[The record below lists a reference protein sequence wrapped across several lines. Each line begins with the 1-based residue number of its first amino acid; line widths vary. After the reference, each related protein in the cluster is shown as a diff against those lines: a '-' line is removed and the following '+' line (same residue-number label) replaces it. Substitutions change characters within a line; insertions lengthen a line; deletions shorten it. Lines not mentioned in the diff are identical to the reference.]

1 MNGVTIIVP
10 AYNAQNTIGETI
22 ASVRSQTY
30 PHWELIV
37 VDDGSTDDTP
47 AVVKQ
52 FTNGNEPII
61 YLHQSNQGVAA
72 ARNNGIQNA
81 RYEWLHFLDAD
92 DWVAPNF
99 LQLLTQ
105 KLEENPE
112 ADAVHCGWN
121 TIAPDGHN
129 LGDKFAPDEVDMFPS
144 FVRACA
150 IAMHACIV
158 RKQTVRNAGSFDP
171 SFTYCSDWDF
181 WQRVARTG
189 ARFVAVRQVLAFYRM
204 SNSSLTKTVV
214 LAFETSLRII
224 RNGHT
229 TDPRVQSE
237 NLRYINGMPT
247 DSINNEL
254 LFCLTWF
261 AGMFIGQGNDASSF
275 ADRLPPECKADIS
288 PHAVANYLI
297 EAVCFSNSLPMED
310 WDKLW
315 KKTRA
320 HIVIFV
326 RRLEAL
332 SGSVGL
338 AETTLNHLERMVFH
352 HVKFVGSL
360 VVDSIQGIRI
370 EVTEPIP
377 DVPILA
383 GVDTLYAIISVAGE
397 ELGPVEVASGGKSV
411 LSTYLTNEIATKYAW
426 QIFDCFFRRTLHAKH
441 TTGNELGNNDRHHA
455 ISWKT
460 FINELWPFHE
470 ISLLKKLKHRFRFLE
485 TSEVDIS
492 DVPIYLIASRNGIEV
507 TAGGARIGKL
517 NDLTKGIIS
526 GTELKTRIEKNFG
539 FELCRVSVREALI
552 GHSLENGQTL
562 VARLRSKRQMQGQNL
577 SRLREASLV

>member
-1 MNGVTIIVP
+1 MIGVSIIVP

-22 ASVRSQTY
+22 ASVLSQTY

-37 VDDGSTDDTP
+37 VDDGSTDDTE
-47 AVVKQ
+47 ATVKQ
-52 FTNGNEPII
+52 FTKGNEPIR

-105 KLEENPE
+105 KIEENPD

-129 LGDKFAPDEVDMFPS
+129 LGDKFAPDESDMFPS

-150 IAMHACIV
+150 FAMHACIV
-158 RKQTVRNAGSFDP
+158 RKETVRKAGLFDP
-171 SFTYCSDWDF
+171 GFVYCADWDF

-189 ARFVAVRQVLAFYRM
+189 ARFKAVREVLVFYRM
-204 SNSSLTKTVV
+204 SNDSLSKNVL

-224 RNGHT
+224 RKGHAP
-229 TDPRVQSE
+229 DSRVTLANAAYE
-237 NLRYINGMPT
+237 DGVPG
-247 DSINNEL
+247 DSLNNEL
-254 LFCLTWF
+254 LFSLAWF
-261 AGMFIGQGNDASSF
+261 AGLYIGQGNDASLF
-275 ADRLPPECKADIS
+275 ADRLPPECKADLPPQAI
-288 PHAVANYLI
+288 ANYLI
-297 EAVCFSNSLPMED
+297 EAVCFSNSAAMVD
-310 WDKLW
+310 WDRLW

-320 HIVIFV
+320 HIAIFV
-326 RRLEAL
+326 HRLETL

-352 HVKFVGSL
+352 HVEFLKPLVVGSL
-360 VVDSIQGIRI
+360 QGIRI

-377 DVPILA
+377 DVPIMP
-383 GVDTLYAIISVAGE
+383 GVESLYAIISLAGE
-397 ELGPVEVASGGKSV
+397 ELGPVEVSSNGKTVS
-411 LSTYLTNEIATKYAW
+411 STYLANEIATRYAW
-426 QIFDCFFRRTLHAKH
+426 QIFEQFFRRGVYAKH
-441 TTGNELGNNDRHHA
+441 TTGNYLRNDKGLHA
-455 ISWKT
+455 IAWKT
-460 FINELWPFHE
+460 FINDLWPYQE
-470 ISLLKKLKHRFRFLE
+470 TSLLKKLKYRFRFLE

-492 DVPIYLIASRNGIEV
+492 NVPLYVIPSENGIEV

-517 NDLTKGIIS
+517 DDLRKGIIS
-526 GTELKTRIEKNFG
+526 GIELKARIEKNFG
-539 FELCRVSVREALI
+539 FELCRVCVREALI
-552 GHSLENGQTL
+552 GHSLESDQTL
-562 VARLRSKRQMQGQNL
+562 VERLHSKRQAQGQNL
-577 SRLREASLV
+577 NKLPEAVAV